1 MNPLGLIRTE
11 SYKKG
16 MLLSVFFNFIAKGI
30 LFLLTILI
38 AKFFGGDIKTDIYFF
53 IYGTMVLLS
62 GFINTVDIVVLV
74 PESMRVREKQGSE
87 AATGFLNYFF
97 RIYII
102 AGLLFVAVVYFFAV
116 PIFSFLSRFSEADIL
131 QYKNYFLL
139 GSAYFFFMVLTNYI
153 NNILT
158 SLKFFTIPMI
168 ISGINSCIV
177 IAGIFLLYERFDV
190 LSILI
195 AGVVAYS
202 INLIFLL
209 LLMKNIARWKFFS
222 GSSAIN
228 KAVWGNIS
236 FAGLG
241 QLATLASSFFP
252 LYLLSG
258 FGQGMI
264 SAMNYGKNIADIP
277 NTLVTSQLTNVSGIQ
292 LNEQAARQDIAG
304 MNESFV
310 HTGKLLLFI
319 LIPIGCFLF
328 VFAEPVVRLFYLRG
342 SFTEADVS
350 TSAKFLQL
358 LSVTIFSIGIN
369 SLVSRIFIATQAVK
383 RAFIYQVVL
392 NSFLIIAIW
401 LFTKYYGAYGYPY
414 AIILMNCINF
424 IAMFFI
430 CKKIAPQINYSAV
443 LKYAGL
449 LLLINVAISAGLFF
463 AQPLLQAG
471 VFGNCIIPFLVYLF
485 ILLLLNKIFHL
496 NSDLARAIQYVQ
508 KRFN

>member
-38 AKFFGGDIKTDIYFF
+38 AKFFGRDIKTDIYFF

-62 GFINTVDIVVLV
+62 GFINTIDTVVLV
-74 PESMRVREKQGSE
+74 PESMRIREKQGPG
-87 AATGFLNYFF
+87 AAAGFLNYFF

-102 AGLLFVAVVYFFAV
+102 LGLLFVAVIYFFAV
-116 PIFSFLSRFSEADIL
+116 PIFGFFSRFSEPDII
-131 QYKNYFLL
+131 QFKNYFLL

-177 IAGIFLLYERFDV
+177 IAGIVLLQQRFDV

-195 AGVVAYS
+195 AGVAAYS
-202 INLIFLL
+202 INLFILL
-209 LLMKNIARWKFFS
+209 WLMKKIANWKFF
-222 GSSAIN
+222 GNSSAI
-228 KAVWGNIS
+228 KKIVWGNIS

-241 QLATLASSFFP
+241 QFATLAGSFLP

-258 FGQGMI
+258 FGQGII

-277 NTLVTSQLTNVSGIQ
+277 NTLVTSQLTSVSGVQ
-292 LNEQAARQDIAG
+292 FNEQAARQDFPG

-310 HTGKLLLFI
+310 NTGKLLLFI
-319 LIPIGCFLF
+319 LVPLGCFLF
-328 VFAEPVVRLFYLRG
+328 VFADAVVRLFYLRG
-342 SFTEADVS
+342 SFTEGDVVS
-350 TSAKFLQL
+350 SAKFLQL
-358 LSVTIFSIGIN
+358 LAVTIFSIGIN
-369 SLVSRIFIATQAVK
+369 SLVSRIFIAVQAVK
-383 RAFIYQVVL
+383 QAFLYQLVL
-392 NSFLIIAIW
+392 NALLMVAIW

-414 AIILMNCINF
+414 AIILMNSINF
-424 IAMFFI
+424 IGMFFI
-430 CKKIAPQINYSAV
+430 CKKIAPQINYATL
-443 LKYAGL
+443 LKYTAL
-449 LLLINVAISAGLFF
+449 LLLINVAISAGMHF
-463 AQPLLQAG
+463 AQPMLNAG
-471 VFGNCIIPFLVYLF
+471 IFGNCIIPFLVYLF

-496 NSDLARAIQYVQ
+496 NSDLAKAIQYVQ
-508 KRFN
+508 KRIF